1 MKKWLALCF
10 LISVI
15 GTALS
20 ISITSLSFQANFP
33 IEETELIAQSGVVLG
48 EEYDPE
54 KIDEYSANL
63 YEYFHQ
69 KGEYFVHIPRPQLV
83 PIDDDSLELAYEITR
98 ILSGS
103 EMELSFSGLRYLSE
117 SKLRE
122 YLLLGEET
130 SVSINALPL
139 LFENIL
145 SIYEK
150 RGHLFAEVS
159 LDSLVVQGK
168 LIAYINVDE
177 GKPLNIKNYHFSGNK
192 ISREGALLKS
202 SGLLSAETITQN
214 TLHQAE
220 ENLLAKTYINE
231 CNIVPLDEENLGIF
245 IKEGKMS
252 FLEGVLGL
260 SEKSGKRE
268 LTGMVNIRFLNLWGT
283 DRQIELNWRK
293 TAANLNTLKLSYHE
307 SGYGLFPLQGD
318 FLISRETQDSTWIKN
333 QTAADIYFSTL
344 QHKVGLGLGAQSVF
358 AGNAAVDLPKNSE
371 LWASAF
377 WSFQNTRGTLAPVSG
392 VQLDG
397 KYSLHK
403 GKQGFYH
410 KNELAAGKYTGL
422 GGNFVH
428 YINGQYRST
437 SIKEA
442 REYDLWGLGGYNS
455 LRGYRENEFLA
466 SSLALIQNEI
476 RYLANSE
483 TMLYFLAD
491 YAMILKP
498 NNSKKYDL
506 AGLGLGI
513 KQSTRLGMLSIE
525 YALGIRDKS
534 LSSPSLGMIHLGIEL
549 AM

>member
-33 IEETELIAQSGVVLG
+33 IEETELIAQSGVVFG

-63 YEYFHQ
+63 YEYFHK
-69 KGEYFVHIPRPQLV
+69 KGEYFVDIPRPQLV
-83 PIDDDSLELAYEITR
+83 PLDDHSLELAYEITK

-103 EMELSFSGLRYLSE
+103 EIELSFSGLRYLSE

-122 YLLLGEET
+122 YLLLGEGT
-130 SVSINALPL
+130 SVSIDGLPL

-159 LDSLVVQGK
+159 LDSLVVAEN
-168 LIAYINVDE
+168 LVAYINVDE
-177 GKPLNIKNYHFSGNK
+177 GKPLSIKNYHFSGNK

-202 SGLLSAETITQN
+202 SGLLSAETINQN
-214 TLHQAE
+214 TLRQAE
-220 ENLLAKTYINE
+220 ENLLKKTYINE

-293 TAANLNTLKLSYHE
+293 TAAKLSTLKLSYHE
-307 SGYGLFPLQGD
+307 SGYGLIPLQGD
-318 FLISRETQDSTWIKN
+318 FLISREMQDSTWIKN
-333 QTAADIYFSTL
+333 QTAADIYFSSL
-344 QHKVGLGLGAQSVF
+344 QHKIGLGLGAQSVF
-358 AGNAAVDLPKNSE
+358 AGNAEIDLPKSSE

-377 WSFQNTRGTLAPVSG
+377 WSFQNTRGTWAPVSG

-397 KYSLHK
+397 KYSLYK

-410 KNELAAGKYTGL
+410 KNEAAARKYSGL

-428 YINGQYRST
+428 YINGKYLST

-442 REYDLWGLGGYNS
+442 QEYDLWGLGGYNS

-476 RYLANSE
+476 RYLASSE
-483 TMLYFLAD
+483 TMLYILAD

-506 AGLGLGI
+506 AGFGLGI

-525 YALGIRDKS
+525 YALGIRDNS
-534 LSSPSLGMIHLGIEL
+534 LSNFNLGMIHLGIEL